1 MPSEWNI
8 LCKFNKVKNYS
19 KTMNKEKS
27 RIIIIEDNDIVK
39 DGFKLLI
46 SSLSAHEVVASYVS
60 CEEALKHLEKDKPDI
75 ILMDIELQGIS
86 GIEGTKIIKKMHPE
100 IEILVITVHDDS
112 DLVFQALVAGASGY
126 ITKNAP
132 HNKILD
138 AIDEIS
144 RGGAPM
150 SSKIARLVV
159 ESFQRNQNSPLSPRE
174 TEVLELLSEGKS
186 YSVIADELFIHKE
199 TVKSHIKNI
208 YYKLQVN
215 SKAAAI
221 EVAKKNKLI

>member
-1 MPSEWNI
+1 MEN
-8 LCKFNKVKNYS
+8 L
-19 KTMNKEKS
+19 KS
-27 RIIIIEDNDIVK
+27 RILIIEDNDVVR
-39 DGFKLLI
+39 DGFELLI
-46 SSLSAHEVVASYVS
+46 NSLSEHDVVGTYAT
-60 CEEALKHLEKDKPDI
+60 CEEAIKNIGKLNPHI
-75 ILMDIELQGIS
+75 ILMDIELPGMS
-86 GIEGTKIIKKMHPE
+86 GIEGTRLIRKSHPD
-100 IEILVITVHDDS
+100 INILVITVHDDS

-138 AIDEIS
+138 AINEVS
-144 RGGAPM
+144 KGGAPM
-150 SSKIARLVV
+150 SSKIARMVV

-221 EVAKKNKLI
+221 EVARKNKLI

>member
-1 MPSEWNI
+1 MD
-8 LCKFNKVKNYS
+8 KKV
-19 KTMNKEKS
+19 S

-39 DGFKLLI
+39 EGFKLLI
-46 SSLSAHEVVASYVS
+46 SSLSEHEVVATYES
-60 CEEALKHLEKDKPDI
+60 CEEAIKYLEKDKPDI
-75 ILMDIELQGIS
+75 VLMDIELPGMN
-86 GIEGTKIIKKMHPE
+86 GIEGTRIIKKQHPG

-138 AIDEIS
+138 AINEIAQ
-144 RGGAPM
+144 GGAPM